1 MTAFA
6 LALKLG
12 DRWKLSSIR
21 SLFLGLISFFISFL
35 LAQLFCAY
43 RIFTVAESFQLIH
56 DLFALV

>member
-1 MTAFA
+1 MKAFA

-21 SLFLGLISFFISFL
+21 SLFLVLISFF

-43 RIFTVAESFQLIH
+43 RIFTVAEGFQLIH

>member
-12 DRWKLSSIR
+12 DRWKLSSVR
-21 SLFLGLISFFISFL
+21 YLFLVLISFF
-35 LAQLFCAY
+35 LAPLFCAY